1 LEGTNDGIQQ
11 IIDPIVCYMSFRVNK
26 NDDFQWLAL
35 TAYLEAIR
43 PAVPGR
49 AQTCKTQVMQGGRG
63 GGGVACA
70 RGGGGRAPAA
80 KDEREVREVATVQG
94 GAKTGVR
101 GWQVWCKERV
111 RNNSRNWNWI

>member
-1 LEGTNDGIQQ
+1 M
-11 IIDPIVCYMSFRVNK
+11 VSFRMDK
-26 NDDFQWLAL
+26 NEDFQSFAIAWWLPV

-49 AQTCKTQVMQGGRG
+49 TQARKTQVMQGGRG

-94 GAKTGVR
+94 GAKTACEVG
-101 GWQVWCKERV
+101 GGFGE
-111 RNNSRNWNWI
+111 